1 MRQAKSEVVRTSK
14 GASVCKPPRVPNCQG
29 FYSQGFDGGNASNRF
44 SWNPRRHGV
53 VGIAG
58 ADNAT
63 QRKTTRGHYR
73 RANYRYEDADLIR
86 RTTVSSQAS
95 GVCQAEGT
103 GSPDEST
110 SLAFL

>member
-29 FYSQGFDGGNASNRF
+29 FYFQGFEGGNASNRF

-63 QRKTTRGHYR
+63 QRKMTRGHYR
-73 RANYRYEDADLIR
+73 TSNIATKVRIR

-95 GVCQAEGT
+95 GVCQAEGI
-103 GSPDEST
+103 GS
-110 SLAFL
+110 